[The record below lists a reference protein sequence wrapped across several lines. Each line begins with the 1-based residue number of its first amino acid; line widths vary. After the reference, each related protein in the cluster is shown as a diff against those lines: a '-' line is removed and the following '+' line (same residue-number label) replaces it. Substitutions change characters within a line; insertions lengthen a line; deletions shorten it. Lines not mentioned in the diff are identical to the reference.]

1 MNSAMATANDDG
13 LDYVLVDGLVKF
25 EPGPRDLAL
34 LIDAP
39 SSHAGVEL
47 CRELL
52 ASSGTP
58 LLLLGDSGIN
68 LRPFARYDQDTAVAM
83 IGHICGECI
92 RAEMHEQWQARRLD
106 HARPPG
112 HKKLGIA
119 QTEALQA
126 ELYARRRQPGEPTF
140 MPRHVGGR
148 AAAGPASAAL
158 LDRQWPWPSGERPAQ
173 ADLLVQ
179 CRTATHPHDLQDH
192 PRISALTSAATA
204 AAPYAPWRR
213 WRHHRSPLIPH

>member
-25 EPGPRDLAL
+25 EPGPGDLAL

-39 SSHAGVEL
+39 SSHAGIEL

-58 LLLLGDSGIN
+58 MLLLGDSGIN

-106 HARPPG
+106 HVHAFPPG

-126 ELYARRRQPGEPTF
+126 ELSARGVLNPGEELTF
-140 MPRHVGGR
+140 CYGTLFAV
-148 AAAGPASAAL
+148 
-158 LDRQWPWPSGERPAQ
+158 RPPDQ
-173 ADLLVQ
+173 RPQ
-179 CRTATHPHDLQDH
+179 RC
-192 PRISALTSAATA
+192 
-204 AAPYAPWRR
+204 YF
-213 WRHHRSPLIPH
+213 